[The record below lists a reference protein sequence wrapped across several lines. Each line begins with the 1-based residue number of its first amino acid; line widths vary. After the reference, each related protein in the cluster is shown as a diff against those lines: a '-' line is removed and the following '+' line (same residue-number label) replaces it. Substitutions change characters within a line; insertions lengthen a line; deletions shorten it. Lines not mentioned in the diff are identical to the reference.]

1 MSQSQKIHVNGDFGN
16 AIDMALFLILVS
28 VILAVFWY
36 IIFFVIGLL
45 FGASK
50 KEGLSAWGRQAPPD
64 GVAYGRTRYNNVDAQ
79 GSN

>member
-1 MSQSQKIHVNGDFGN
+1 MSQKMYVSGDFGN

-36 IIFFVIGLL
+36 IIFFVIGLV

-50 KEGLSAWGRQAPPD
+50 KEGLSAWGRQAPPS
-64 GVAYGRTRYNNVDAQ
+64 GVPYGRSRFNNIDAQ
-79 GSN
+79 GST